1 MRRIIIADTSVLI
14 IFDKINKLDILKRLY
29 HEIFITIQL
38 DKGEASVIALAIENK
53 NATSILDDLR
63 ARKYAK
69 RLGINVTGTL
79 GVINKAK
86 EKGIIKNIKP
96 IIELLSKTL
105 SFIFSVL
112 LLKIP

>member
-1 MRRIIIADTSVLI
+1 
-14 IFDKINKLDILKRLY
+14 
-29 HEIFITIQL
+29 
-38 DKGEASVIALAIENK
+38 
-53 NATSILDDLR
+53 
-63 ARKYAK
+63 
-69 RLGINVTGTL
+69 VTGTL